1 MLGETT
7 PGSRH
12 AKPKSAVR
20 ESLAY
25 CSIRFYTI
33 LIHKTSVLG
42 EAKSSHSLCGETYRK
57 GQMEITLYLRVPTQL
72 SRTALAN
79 LLSYSLELLF
89 QNFPLLKTLY
99 QPILSLST
107 NELSSSERNIEA
119 TRQKLLLPNFLFQ
132 TYHHMSPLKQ
142 RRDSF
147 LKASYS
153 TSLLNSSPRNLSE
166 KLFYPFLSVYSIQF
180 QPLLVHLMSTYTHF
194 NVTVFS

>member
-1 MLGETT
+1 MWGTSVVVSTIKIKFKKLTGKMVLQKGDRQKKRGIMLGETT

-12 AKPKSAVR
+12 AKTKSTVR

-119 TRQKLLLPNFLFQ
+119 TR
-132 TYHHMSPLKQ
+132 
-142 RRDSF
+142 
-147 LKASYS
+147 
-153 TSLLNSSPRNLSE
+153 
-166 KLFYPFLSVYSIQF
+166 
-180 QPLLVHLMSTYTHF
+180 
-194 NVTVFS
+194 